1 MLNRHIDDLSTI
13 IDGINQSAKIISTT
27 MGGHGKNVLMFKNGN
42 LIFTKDGVS
51 VAQEIGFSNI
61 EQNIGHQ
68 LLMNAAKQTV
78 KTCGDGTTLTSLLT
92 SEFIKS
98 MAEAL
103 SADVDFNLFIQDAKA
118 EINKLKE
125 YLIETSRKIESSED
139 IYNIALTSCK
149 NPQLAEFIKNIYVKT
164 GLDASITLEKTENR
178 QTYTEHT
185 VGLTF
190 EEGYVNPGFA
200 NQDNGNC
207 MFENPT
213 FLILDEGLNE
223 PSEIDEYV
231 RACHSEKV
239 PLVIICS
246 SYSDLI
252 VRYALS
258 NKERGIR
265 ICLVKTPGWAESK
278 KHNIKDIMA
287 FLTSGS
293 ANRVTISPYNFTIFN
308 NPPVKQIR
316 ARVKQLQSL
325 IENAEE
331 AWEVKEFQ
339 NRIANIQ
346 QKSAIIYV
354 GGNTA
359 EQAKEE
365 FDRIEDAVGAVK
377 SASSL
382 GFQTGVGVSL
392 YNYNDCPNWLSK
404 VLKSPH
410 TTIMTNARLQVTGT
424 PINTKTREEDQNLI
438 DPTLVLVSAIENAFS
453 LTQLLLTTGYAIYE
467 V

>member
-1 MLNRHIDDLSTI
+1 
-13 IDGINQSAKIISTT
+13 
-27 MGGHGKNVLMFKNGN
+27 MGGHGKNVLMFKDGK

-78 KTCGDGTTLTSLLT
+78 KQCGDGTTLTSLLT

-98 MAEAL
+98 MTEAL
-103 SADVDFNLFIQDAKA
+103 TSDVDFNLFIDNAVY
-118 EINKLKE
+118 EIDKLKSF
-125 YLIETSRKIESSED
+125 LIETSRKIESSED

-164 GLDASITLEKTENR
+164 GLDASITLEKTENK

-185 VGLTF
+185 IGLTF

-231 RACHSEKV
+231 RTCHSEKV
-239 PLVIICS
+239 PLVIICP
-246 SYSDLI
+246 SYSDLV

-265 ICLVKTPGWAESK
+265 ICLIKTPGWAESK
-278 KHNIKDIMA
+278 KHNVKDILA
-287 FLTSGS
+287 FLSNGS
-293 ANRVTISPYNFTIFN
+293 ANRVTVSPYNFTIFN
-308 NPPVKQIR
+308 NPPIKQIR
-316 ARVKQLQSL
+316 TRVKQLQSL
-325 IENAEE
+325 IDNAEE
-331 AWEVKEFQ
+331 EWEVKEFR

-354 GGNTA
+354 GGNTI

-365 FDRIEDAVGAVK
+365 YDRIEDAVGAVK

-382 GFQTGVGVSL
+382 GYQIGVGVSL
-392 YNYNDCPNWLSK
+392 YNYNDCPNWLAK

-410 TTIMTNARLQVTGT
+410 VTIMSNARLQPTGS
-424 PINTKTREEDQNLI
+424 PINTKTRQEDQNLI
-438 DPTLVLVSAIENAFS
+438 DPTLVLISAIENAFS